1 MPRPW
6 GRLLF
11 TGGEE
16 GDATLRKVDLTEGE
30 HIVGRR
36 PECLVVYTDNRISST
51 HFKISLR
58 NSSDLGKRAFD
69 VCLEDC
75 SANGTYL
82 NAQLVGKGNFCFLF
96 QRDEIGLLKPCG
108 GDEQP
113 PYAYIFHDLTG
124 GCTADHFPF
133 LATDATPQRAAKAVP
148 PLSVS
153 GLSSSGPTPLPTER
167 TSASSSSNG
176 TAKKRLGGIFGSRA
190 SSRCD
195 TDEAATPP
203 SEQHSLG
210 AESVGEE
217 SLDLVS
223 RQLAMLSDPSPT
235 GMHTLNHTL
244 QRGFKFQ
251 ADAIALGGVT
261 AFMDV
266 IGATMA
272 KPKKTAMDLQVL
284 DIALDMLLTT
294 SASEEGASSLLDEEG
309 GFDKS
314 SP

>member
-30 HIVGRR
+30 HIV
-36 PECLVVYTDNRISST
+36 ECLVVYTDNRISST

-58 NSSDLGKRAFD
+58 NSSDLGR
-69 VCLEDC
+69 DC

-108 GDEQP
+108 G
-113 PYAYIFHDLTG
+113 
-124 GCTADHFPF
+124 TADHFPF

-210 AESVGEE
+210 VGGPRRPWTA
-217 SLDLVS
+217 SALVIE
-223 RQLAMLSDPSPT
+223 QLP
-235 GMHTLNHTL
+235 
-244 QRGFKFQ
+244 R
-251 ADAIALGGVT
+251 
-261 AFMDV
+261 
-266 IGATMA
+266 
-272 KPKKTAMDLQVL
+272 
-284 DIALDMLLTT
+284 
-294 SASEEGASSLLDEEG
+294 SE
-309 GFDKS
+309 
-314 SP
+314 